1 MKEELTW
8 PENGADSAVMPL
20 GAYWSRFLRFL
31 RRKWWIPA
39 LSVLAAVA
47 AQIIYLHTQPPSH
60 TAVGRLLVGG
70 KVRIPEGGLY
80 SEEWQNFF
88 GTQIEVM
95 KSDKIRQRVLS
106 RLEALNQNKN
116 TSPIRLEVSQ
126 IRRTAIFVLSATG
139 KDPAYTEA
147 YLNALMDDYLAYRK
161 EVRDLSS
168 DETLASLTGQFL
180 QQEAELKREREK
192 LLAFQ
197 KTNSVAL
204 LQEQTS
210 SVGLAKLNAQLTDL
224 KLELQF
230 LNASQEPSQTGPV
243 EAKSWE
249 ESGMFSGKPPSD
261 LTTKQWLQMLKFQR
275 EEMGKFMRP
284 EHPRMVKLDEEIARA
299 EKLIDVYRGQ
309 SREQLA
315 AAKDA
320 LEVKIES
327 VEGAIHEWEG
337 RVMDANSRLTEYTG
351 YKANVDRIQD
361 LYDRLLRL
369 LQNVGLDKNVDQ
381 ETVVVMDR
389 AVPVP
394 RNLTPV
400 KFALAPII
408 GLMAG
413 MGILLFLVSHDDRLT
428 SVGELRRR
436 FREKTLGQIPE
447 FSAAKRN
454 GRPELLKPDD
464 ERPALAEAYRNIH
477 SSLLFGSRRGSHPK
491 TILVAGAMSEE
502 GKSTVAANLAR
513 TIAFTGARVLLID
526 GDLRTGRLQE
536 MLEISSPAAPPES
549 PVPDSDPERL
559 VAQTSVPNLSF
570 ISWKQA
576 SGCNGEPFL
585 NSRTEPVLKE
595 LSARFDYILIDSPP
609 VFAAADAASLA
620 PKVDGVIFVIRDFF
634 TPARL
639 AREALDQLYQRQADV
654 LGIVY
659 NRANGSSR
667 ACAIKSRA

>member
-1 MKEELTW
+1 MKEEPTW
-8 PENGADSAVMPL
+8 PENGSDSAVMPL
-20 GAYWSRFLRFL
+20 AVYWARFLRFL

-39 LSVLAAVA
+39 FSVLAAIA
-47 AQIIYLHTQPPSH
+47 AQLIYFYAQPPSH
-60 TAVGRLLVGG
+60 TAVGRMLVGG
-70 KVRIPEGGLY
+70 KVKIPEGGLY

-95 KSDKIRQRVLS
+95 KSDKIRQRALA
-106 RLEALNQNKN
+106 RLEALNQTKN
-116 TSPIRLEVSQ
+116 ASSIRLEVSQ
-126 IRRTAIFVLSATG
+126 IRRTAIFVLQAIG

-147 YLNALMDDYLAYRK
+147 YLNALMDEYLAYRK
-161 EVRDLSS
+161 EVRAMSS

-204 LQEQTS
+204 LEEQTS

-230 LNASQEPSQTGPV
+230 LNASQEPSQAGPV
-243 EAKSWE
+243 DTKSWE

-284 EHPRMVKLDEEIARA
+284 EHPKMVKLDEEIARA

-309 SREQLA
+309 SREQRA

-320 LEVKIES
+320 LEVKIQS

-351 YKANVDRIQD
+351 HKANVDRIQD

-394 RNLTPV
+394 RNLTPL

-413 MGILLFLVSHDDRLT
+413 MGILLFMVSQDDRLT
-428 SVGELRRR
+428 SVRELKRR

-447 FSAAKRN
+447 FSGGKRN
-454 GRPELLKPDD
+454 RDLELLNPYD

-491 TILVAGAMSEE
+491 IILVAGTMPEE

-536 MLEISSPAAPPES
+536 MLGMSCSADATEL
-549 PVPDSDPERL
+549 PVPDSNAGRL
-559 VAQTSVPNLSF
+559 AVPTSVPNLSF

-595 LSARFDYILIDSPP
+595 LSAQFDYVLIDSPP

-659 NRANGSSR
+659 NRADGPAHAYAVKGR
-667 ACAIKSRA
+667 P

>member
-1 MKEELTW
+1 
-8 PENGADSAVMPL
+8 
-20 GAYWSRFLRFL
+20 
-31 RRKWWIPA
+31 
-39 LSVLAAVA
+39 
-47 AQIIYLHTQPPSH
+47 
-60 TAVGRLLVGG
+60 
-70 KVRIPEGGLY
+70 
-80 SEEWQNFF
+80 
-88 GTQIEVM
+88 
-95 KSDKIRQRVLS
+95 
-106 RLEALNQNKN
+106 
-116 TSPIRLEVSQ
+116 
-126 IRRTAIFVLSATG
+126 
-139 KDPAYTEA
+139 
-147 YLNALMDDYLAYRK
+147 
-161 EVRDLSS
+161 
-168 DETLASLTGQFL
+168 
-180 QQEAELKREREK
+180 
-192 LLAFQ
+192 
-197 KTNSVAL
+197 
-204 LQEQTS
+204 
-210 SVGLAKLNAQLTDL
+210 
-224 KLELQF
+224 
-230 LNASQEPSQTGPV
+230 
-243 EAKSWE
+243 
-249 ESGMFSGKPPSD
+249 
-261 LTTKQWLQMLKFQR
+261 MLKFQR

-315 AAKDA
+315 AAKEA
-320 LEVKIES
+320 LEVKIQS
-327 VEGAIHEWEG
+327 VEEAIHEWEG

-394 RNLTPV
+394 RNLTPA

-413 MGILLFLVSHDDRLT
+413 MGILLFLVSQDDRLT

-447 FSAAKRN
+447 FSSGKRN
-454 GRPELLKPDD
+454 GGLELLNPHD

-491 TILVAGAMSEE
+491 TILVAGAMPEE

-536 MLEISSPAAPPES
+536 MLGLSSPADASELLPPN
-549 PVPDSDPERL
+549 SDPERL
-559 VAQTSVPNLSF
+559 ASSTSVPNLSF

-595 LSARFDYILIDSPP
+595 LSAQFDYVLIDSPP

-659 NRANGSSR
+659 NRANGSSH
-667 ACAIKSRA
+667 ACAVKSRA

>member
-1 MKEELTW
+1 
-8 PENGADSAVMPL
+8 
-20 GAYWSRFLRFL
+20 
-31 RRKWWIPA
+31 
-39 LSVLAAVA
+39 
-47 AQIIYLHTQPPSH
+47 
-60 TAVGRLLVGG
+60 
-70 KVRIPEGGLY
+70 
-80 SEEWQNFF
+80 
-88 GTQIEVM
+88 
-95 KSDKIRQRVLS
+95 
-106 RLEALNQNKN
+106 LNQNKN
-116 TSPIRLEVSQ
+116 ASPVRLEVSQ
-126 IRRTAIFVLSATG
+126 IRRTAIFVLQATG
-139 KDPAYTEA
+139 KDAAYTEA

-168 DETLASLTGQFL
+168 DETLASLTGKFL

-243 EAKSWE
+243 DAKSWE
-249 ESGMFSGKPPSD
+249 ESGMFTGKPPSD
-261 LTTKQWLQMLKFQR
+261 LSTKQWLQMLKFQR

-299 EKLIDVYRGQ
+299 EKLVDVYRGQ

-315 AAKDA
+315 ATKDA

-327 VEGAIHEWEG
+327 VEEAIHEWEG
-337 RVMDANSRLTEYTG
+337 RVMDANSRLTEYNG

-389 AVPVP
+389 AVSVP

-413 MGILLFLVSHDDRLT
+413 MGILLFLIAQDDRLT
-428 SVGELRRR
+428 SVAELKRR
-436 FREKTLGQIPE
+436 FREKTLGQVPE
-447 FSAAKRN
+447 FSAGKRN

-491 TILVAGAMSEE
+491 TILVAGTMPEE

-526 GDLRTGRLQE
+526 ADMRTGTLKE
-536 MLEISSPAAPPES
+536 MLGMSSPASPPES
-549 PVPDSDPERL
+549 PVPDSNPERL
-559 VAQTSVPNLSF
+559 AAPTSVPNLSF

-585 NSRTEPVLKE
+585 NSRTEAVLKE
-595 LSARFDYILIDSPP
+595 LSTQFDYVLIDSPP

-634 TPARL
+634 TPARM

-659 NRANGSSR
+659 NRANGSSH
-667 ACAIKSRA
+667 AYAINSRA